1 MGGMDT
7 GVTSPRVLV
16 VDDDSDVLASLER
29 GLRLSGFEVAT
40 AVDGAEALRSAT
52 ENRPDAIVL
61 DINMPV
67 LDGVSVVTALR
78 AMDNDVPVCVLS
90 ARSSVDDRVAGLE
103 AGADDYLVK
112 PFVLAELVARVKA
125 LLRRRGS
132 TATSSSETITV
143 GPLEVDIPGRRARVN
158 GVDVDLTKR
167 EFDLLAV
174 LAEHKTAVLSR
185 AQLLELV
192 WGYDFAADT
201 NVVDV
206 FIGTCGAN
214 WRPAVALGCCIPSA
228 ESDSCCVCSD
238 GACMNILSRIFAR
251 TPSLR
256 TRVVVATAIGAAIPV
271 LIVGTVVWVGI
282 TNDRKERLDR
292 RLDEAAGFAIP
303 FVPRGLD
310 EIPRSPN
317 DQDALITVR
326 RGNVI
331 KSNSDITLPKLQDD
345 YADTYVRGVRYRVR
359 TVEIP
364 GPEPT
369 SVAVG
374 ATYDAT
380 VAETNNLHRRVLLI
394 CTFAIGAAAVFAWL
408 LAAFAVR
415 PFKQLAEQTRSID
428 AGDEAPRVEVHGA
441 SEAIEIAEAMR
452 GMLQRIWNEQNRT
465 KEALASAR
473 DFAAVSSHELRT
485 PLTAMRT
492 NLEVLS
498 TLDLPDDQRK
508 EVLNDVIRTQSRI
521 EATLSALERLA
532 QGELSTS
539 DDHVP
544 VDITDLLDRAA
555 HDAARIYPD
564 LDVSL
569 VPSPTCIIVGLPAG
583 LRLAV
588 DNAIANAVKH
598 GGATLVQLS
607 AVSSRAGV
615 EIAIDDNGSGV
626 PEGERQVVFER
637 FSRGSTASH
646 SGSGLGLA
654 LVAQQAQL
662 HGGTASLENSPLGGA
677 RLVLRL
683 PGPS

>member
-206 FIGTCGAN
+206 FIGYL
-214 WRPAVALGCCIPSA
+214 RRKLEPAVALGCCIPSA